1 MDELS
6 AEQRDF
12 IGAAI
17 EEALDR
23 AADHL
28 DWLNGPDGLT
38 EPGREAQIAETQARI
53 ELGSQA
59 AKVFSAT

>member
-1 MDELS
+1 METLS

-17 EEALDR
+17 EETLDR

-28 DWLNGPDGLT
+28 DWLVGPDGLT
-38 EPGREAQIAETQARI
+38 EPDREAQIAATEALI
-53 ELGSQA
+53 ELGRQT
-59 AKVFSAT
+59 AKVFSAR